1 MKKVRIKD
9 IAEKAGVSIGTVD
22 RVLHNRGEVKA
33 ATRELVTRIAKEMDY
48 QPNLVARA
56 LTAKQQFKLAAL
68 LPQARDENVF
78 WSKHPEGI
86 NQAIKQLE
94 AFRVGVDFY
103 YFELQNEAEFNR
115 MAQELLAQQ
124 PDGVI
129 LAPILR
135 KESAA
140 LCEQLDQLAI
150 PYVFID
156 TFIDHTHCLSFIGE
170 DAYQSGRVAASL
182 IDYGLE
188 VDKDILIVNLTKDIE
203 NTLHLT
209 ERNQGFQSYF
219 LDAGRNE
226 GLRISVEIPSTNRD
240 VVNEKMDRIL
250 KNNANIG
257 AILVS
262 SAKTHVIARYLE
274 KHKIYHI
281 TLIGYEVTTKN
292 LLYMKRG
299 GIKFLIGQRPV
310 EQGEKAVLKLYAYL
324 SANAIPEK
332 KEFQSIDILNAE
344 NIDMYH

>member
-33 ATRELVTRIAKEMDY
+33 ETRDKVMQIAKELDY
-48 QPNLVARA
+48 HPNLVARA
-56 LTAKQQFKLAAL
+56 LTAKQQYRLAAL
-68 LPQARDENVF
+68 LPKAKDENVF
-78 WSKHPEGI
+78 WAKHPEGI
-86 NQAIKQLE
+86 NHAIKQLE
-94 AFRVGVDFY
+94 AFRVGIDFY
-103 YFELQNEAEFNR
+103 FYELQNEDEFNTK
-115 MAQELLAQQ
+115 ADEIINNQ

-129 LAPILR
+129 MAPILR
-135 KESAA
+135 KESAS
-140 LCEQLDQLAI
+140 LCEQLDLLSI

-156 TFIDHTHCLSFIGE
+156 TYIDHSNCLSFIGE

-182 IDYGLE
+182 IDFGL
-188 VDKDILIVNLTKDIE
+188 DIQKDILIVNLTKDIE

-226 GLRISVEIPSTNRD
+226 GLRISVEIPSSDSNT
-240 VVNEKMDRIL
+240 VNEKMDRIL
-250 KNNANIG
+250 ENNKNIG

-274 KHKIYHI
+274 KRRIFNI
-281 TLIGYEVTTKN
+281 TLVGYEVTNKN

-299 GIKFLIGQRPV
+299 GIKFLIGQRPF
-310 EQGEKAVLKLYAYL
+310 EQGEKAVQKLFGFL
-324 SANAIPEK
+324 SSNKVPEK
-332 KEFQSIDILNAE
+332 KEYQSIDIVNAE
-344 NIDMYH
+344 NIDLYR